1 MTYRGIHNILFD
13 NIDLAVA
20 PSIGLV
26 SRSLRRVWQGLRGG
40 RFYLCAGRFLFLYRG
55 LIWSDVFSIPCVA
68 VVPGFQRLGMHLSDF
83 AG

>member
-40 RFYLCAGRFLFLYRG
+40 RFYLSMRHVGVFPFLPPSFRNG
-55 LIWSDVFSIPCVA
+55 VK
-68 VVPGFQRLGMHLSDF
+68 
-83 AG
+83 